1 MNDQRLVTWLDPET
15 KELCAVVNGTEVR
28 IDRVTGNPRG
38 LTGEE
43 FMRAMTVEP
52 DPYTPQNTFAR
63 SKLGAVTKLVK
74 SLEWSS
80 DRNAAQEHPGA
91 ATHKAQC
98 CPRCS
103 GLDPRTPL
111 SVMRLFPTAAGHSED
126 CTLRVALET
135 LQEMML
141 RA

>member
-1 MNDQRLVTWLDPET
+1 MGDMYS
-15 KELCAVVNGTEVR
+15 EL
-28 IDRVTGNPRG
+28 
-38 LTGEE
+38 
-43 FMRAMTVEP
+43 MRAAVGEIKAEAMKPSRVIQVPE
-52 DPYTPQNTFAR
+52 PYTPPDTFAY
-63 SKLGAVTKLVK
+63 SKLGAVMKLVK

-80 DRNAAQEHPGA
+80 DRNAAQEYPGA
-91 ATHKAQC
+91 ATHRAQC

-126 CTLRVALET
+126 CTLRVALDT

>member
-1 MNDQRLVTWLDPET
+1 MAGTTAEPGVFLDPLT
-15 KELCAVVNGTEVR
+15 RELR
-28 IDRVTGNPRG
+28 K
-38 LTGEE
+38 
-43 FMRAMTVEP
+43 
-52 DPYTPQNTFAR
+52 YTPQNTFAR

-111 SVMRLFPTAAGHSED
+111 SVMRLFPTAAGHSRD
-126 CTLRVALET
+126 CTLQAALE
-135 LQEMML
+135 LLEEMML